1 MAKVLAI
8 GAHFD
13 DIEIGVGGTLLKH
26 VNNNDEV
33 FVAITSSD
41 EIRTGDVVMRYQEQ
55 LESINMFGIKEQ
67 QLLLFKES
75 DVISDIVGILDK
87 LKADVVYIMFE
98 SDTHQAHRRCSYIG
112 QAVGRKLATQL
123 IFYNS
128 GTSYNFL
135 PNVFS
140 IISFEFKRKL
150 LQCFRSQIELNVI
163 NIDIIKRRESYWAS
177 LVSGKELYAEG
188 LMVRKMIYEV

>member
-177 LVSGKELYAEG
+177 LVSDKELYAEG